1 MILLDGK
8 TVAETKKALLKECV
22 ATCGYTPRLII
33 VQIGDNPASE
43 VYVSK
48 KAQFGKEIGVDVVV
62 CVLPHDTTT
71 EQAIAMVSEAS
82 ARHDVHGVIVQL
94 PVPKHINKEAV
105 INSIDADKDVD
116 GLTAVN
122 MWKLMDDNSGIIP
135 ATALGVSALL
145 NAYDIALE
153 GKHVVIVGDSLL
165 VGKSTAMHFL
175 NQKATVTVCHDKT
188 IDLAQMTQ
196 QADILVVAVG
206 KPGLISSEHVRAG
219 QIVIDI
225 GITRN
230 IDGSVVGDVVFD
242 AVAKVVHAITPVPG
256 GVGPMTVVSLF
267 ENMLH
272 KKLTQSI

>member
-8 TVAETKKALLKECV
+8 TVAETKKALLKERV

-62 CVLPHDTTT
+62 CALPHDTTT

-82 ARHDVHGVIVQL
+82 ARYDVHGVIVQL

-153 GKHVVIVGDSLL
+153 GKRVVIVGDSLL